1 MAIEIIFAFESTCN
15 RQRAA
20 PLLEEREQFLSY
32 MLHQGTSIRRLR
44 SVAAMLLNVIRLMR
58 LKALRYVEIEEVQ
71 EAAFRWIVEVESK
84 NRNGQDKSVALF
96 TYVALKWLRF
106 HNKLLTSR
114 SRVEPDDTYVDQFVH
129 FLCVVRG
136 MAQAT
141 IRAHRLRV
149 IAFLKW
155 NTSQHRSI
163 ADISADEIDAY
174 FMSKLNAGYL
184 PRSMA
189 SVCSALRLFFRFAEM
204 QGWNRSKVAL
214 GIYRPRVPRCD
225 PGPKGPVWKDV
236 RRLLDHDFGAKPADV
251 RAEAI
256 MSLCS
261 IYALRSCEV
270 VRLKLSD
277 FDWANEIMTIQRAKS
292 GRVQQFP
299 IQFEVG
305 EKIIRYLKQV
315 RPRCKCR
322 NLFISLKPPY
332 RPVDTTILWVIIASR
347 MKALGIQSKNFGAH
361 SLRHACATQL
371 LHDGTALPDIAEFLG
386 HSDLKSVSIYAKCD
400 VEGLRK
406 VADFSLA
413 GIR

>member
-1 MAIEIIFAFESTCN
+1 MAIETIFAFESTRR
-15 RQRAA
+15 RQRVA

-32 MLHQGTSIRRLR
+32 MLHQGTSIRRMR
-44 SVAAMLLNVIRLMR
+44 SVAAMLINVIRLMQ
-58 LKALRYVEIEEVQ
+58 LEALRDVEIEEVQ
-71 EAAFRWIVEVESK
+71 EAALRWIVDLESK
-84 NRNGQDKSVALF
+84 NRNGQEKSAALF

-106 HNKLLTSR
+106 HNKLLISR

-129 FLCVVRG
+129 FMRVVRG

-155 NTSQHRSI
+155 NTSHHRSI
-163 ADISADEIDAY
+163 ADISADEVDVY
-174 FMSKLNAGYL
+174 LMSKLNAGYL

-204 QGWNRSKVAL
+204 QEWNRSKVAL
-214 GIYRPRVPRCD
+214 GIYRPRVPRYD
-225 PGPKGPVWKDV
+225 PGPKGPVWNDV
-236 RRLLDHDFGAKPADV
+236 RRLLDHNFGAKPADV

-270 VRLKLSD
+270 VRFKLSD
-277 FDWANEIMTIQRAKS
+277 FDWANEIITIQRAKS

-299 IQFEVG
+299 IQLEVG
-305 EKIIRYLKQV
+305 EKLIRYLKQV

-322 NLFISLKPPY
+322 NLFLSLKPPY
-332 RPVDTTILWVIIASR
+332 RPVDTTILWTIIASR

-371 LHDGTALPDIAEFLG
+371 LRDGTSLPDIAEFLG
-386 HSDLKSVSIYAKCD
+386 HSDLKSVSIYAKYD
-400 VEGLRK
+400 VEALRK